1 MFALKFGAPHLD
13 FQNKE
18 ANLIGEYSTSSF
30 KTQTGGTRSDH
41 RRDVYRKIRK
51 GKLGKSST
59 TKSALFEGICMDI
72 LGSMRV
78 FLVVTYCSYC
88 SSKCQSQ

>member
-41 RRDVYRKIRK
+41 RRDVYRT
-51 GKLGKSST
+51 GKLGKSPT

-72 LGSMRV
+72 LGSRRV
-78 FLVVTYCSYC
+78 LLVVTYCSYC
-88 SSKCQSQ
+88 SSKCGSQ